1 VWEANVPELESF
13 GVSVFLNLRI
23 DKHLEGEKTAE
34 TPKMQIALKIEP
46 TRGFR
51 QGMLPDT
58 VGGKAVR
65 AAMRSKPMNDRS
77 VKKVMSKL
85 RCCLGVM
92 SVRCSE

>member
-1 VWEANVPELESF
+1 MPELESF
-13 GVSVFLNLRI
+13 GVSIFLNLRI
-23 DKHLEGEKTAE
+23 LRHLEGEKTAE

-51 QGMLPDT
+51 QGIVPDT

-65 AAMRSKPMNDRS
+65 TAMRSKPMNDSR
-77 VKKVMSKL
+77 VRKVMSKL